1 MAFIVNL
8 RTPFNAPAG
17 ATGAIPNSTLQ
28 LTDLWPNKSQRNQ
41 IYDPVGLGPH
51 YVNRCDTGNA
61 LTPASPVVVPPTV
74 VSNATTADRASLAAY
89 FLANVDNAAGGTNI
103 TSAQAFSCAGATVGS
118 VFQGTSRP
126 GDTAVGLT
134 ELTAIFVLN
143 VAVGTV
149 FHTTG
154 GMTTAQHVINVL
166 SILSGA
172 TFTLPAGTAN
182 NTGAGLGTFNTS
194 AQNEAQF
201 NGTRPAR
208 IADTDSS
215 LTNSILNG
223 QLSFLGNDT
232 LDLFGAA
239 AAARVVQVYGDDG
252 SLLM

>member
-8 RTPFNAPAG
+8 RTPFNAVAG

-61 LTPASPVVVPPTV
+61 LIATSPVVVPPTV
-74 VSNATTADRASLAAY
+74 VANATTAARASLAAY
-89 FLANVDNAAGGTNI
+89 FIANVDNAAGGTNI
-103 TSAQAFSCAGATVGS
+103 TSAQAFSSAGATVDS
-118 VFQGTSRP
+118 VFTGATRP
-126 GDTAVGLT
+126 GDTAVGST
-134 ELTAIFVLN
+134 ELNAILAS

-154 GMTTAQHVINVL
+154 GMTVAQHVINVL

-182 NTGAGLGTFNTS
+182 NTGVGLGTFNTS